1 MNSSSL
7 QNNSREQGSILVL
20 VLIVLS
26 SMIILSLGL
35 AYRTRIEIKLGRA
48 NSRRT
53 QAYYLAL
60 GGIER
65 IKALISQEELSASV
79 VTRICQFS
87 GTAEEEGLFEQLTDY
102 KVTDKGMLTYSLRDE
117 QAYLNINK
125 SDPASWE
132 NTGRISKDCQAA
144 ILDWIDADDDK
155 NADGAE
161 TDFYQRLTPPYVPKN
176 GPCACLKELLF
187 VRAVTRRIYLG
198 ERLNQSPLPNGS
210 GNDGQFERP
219 AAHDDENMD
228 SGLVGIFTVYG
239 NGKININTASKTI
252 LAALPGLDDQV
263 AETILAYRSGPDGRF
278 CTDDDGYLKKAEEL
292 ANVEG
297 LTEFQIGLLEEYC
310 CFDSEHFRIFSYARL
325 NSAFECYLM
334 ATARY
339 FEDEP
344 QILYVERLL

>member
-1 MNSSSL
+1 MNSFSL
-7 QNNSREQGSILVL
+7 KNNSREQGSILVL
-20 VLIVLS
+20 VLMVLS
-26 SMIILSLGL
+26 SMIILSAGM

-48 NSRRT
+48 NARRT

-65 IKALISQEELSASV
+65 IKALISQEELTPSTIA
-79 VTRICQFS
+79 RICRFS
-87 GTAEEEGLFEQLTDY
+87 GTAEEEGLFEQFTDY
-102 KVTDKGMLTYSLRDE
+102 KVTDKKMLTYSLRDE
-117 QAYLNINK
+117 HAYLNINK

-132 NTGRISKDCQAA
+132 NTGRISRDCQAA

-155 NADGAE
+155 SANGAE
-161 TDFYQRLTPPYVPKN
+161 RDFYQRLAPPYVPKN
-176 GPCACLKELLF
+176 GPCASLKELLF

-198 ERLNQSPLPNGS
+198 ERLNQSSLLDGN
-210 GNDGQFERP
+210 GNDGQFQSS
-219 AAHDDENMD
+219 AAHGDENMD

-263 AETILAYRSGPDGRF
+263 AETILTYRSGPDGRF
-278 CTDDDGYLKKAEEL
+278 CTDDDGYLEKAEEL

-310 CFDSEHFRIFSYARL
+310 CFDSEHFRIFSYGRL
-325 NSAFECYLM
+325 NSTFECWLM

-339 FEDEP
+339 FEGEP
-344 QILYVERLL
+344 QILYVERL